1 MDREGTC
8 YNDNRR
14 EWQIKNYF
22 GFICQQN
29 HISFNSEGQAP
40 NYNSLQCK
48 RWVSSKFQI
57 IVLFSYL
64 HTFSKKV
71 EYTRGIR
78 TDKKPM
84 DGISKTINWIKN
96 FVFRKVPSG
105 DVVYCFRRSSQ
116 PYEVSSIDCLD
127 LKNDHCTKKMKFSIK
142 DFFSK
147 CDQIRSFLRI
157 WSHLLKKS
165 LMENFIL
172 CAVDEVLTKPQEVV
186 NADATHST
194 FKVDKVVLGINK
206 HNKFFNLFFHL
217 IENSQRF
224 HTQYYGLNYS
234 HNSADQQSDGVY
246 AHCTKEYFSR
256 EE

>member
-1 MDREGTC
+1 M
-8 YNDNRR
+8 
-14 EWQIKNYF
+14 
-22 GFICQQN
+22 
-29 HISFNSEGQAP
+29 
-40 NYNSLQCK
+40 
-48 RWVSSKFQI
+48 
-57 IVLFSYL
+57 FSYL

-127 LKNDHCTKKMKFSIK
+127 LKNDHCTKKIKFSIK

-147 CDQIRSFLRI
+147 CDQVRSYLWI

-165 LMENFIL
+165 WIEKFIFCALLNKTYVGLPHSPTEL
-172 CAVDEVLTKPQEVV
+172 CVSRASD
-186 NADATHST
+186 
-194 FKVDKVVLGINK
+194 
-206 HNKFFNLFFHL
+206 FH
-217 IENSQRF
+217 
-224 HTQYYGLNYS
+224 HKDPG
-234 HNSADQQSDGVY
+234 
-246 AHCTKEYFSR
+246 FSS
-256 EE
+256 